1 MIVIGLILMGISFAL
16 LNLGHSFSIL
26 VFSMLILS
34 ISEIFAMPFM
44 ATFVVDRSNE
54 RNRGSYMG
62 LYTISFSIA
71 LIIAP
76 YLGSRV
82 IAHFGF
88 DILWWGT
95 GIISLLAATGFY
107 FVTNPYKVRRKPEKS
122 PIS

>member
-1 MIVIGLILMGISFAL
+1 MILMGISFAM
-16 LNLGHSFSIL
+16 LNLGHSISLL

-71 LIIAP
+71 LISAP

-82 IAHFGF
+82 IVKLGF

-95 GIISLLAATGFY
+95 GIISLLAAIGFY
-107 FVTNPYKVRRKPEKS
+107 FVTQTATDKKTQSS
-122 PIS
+122 PLS